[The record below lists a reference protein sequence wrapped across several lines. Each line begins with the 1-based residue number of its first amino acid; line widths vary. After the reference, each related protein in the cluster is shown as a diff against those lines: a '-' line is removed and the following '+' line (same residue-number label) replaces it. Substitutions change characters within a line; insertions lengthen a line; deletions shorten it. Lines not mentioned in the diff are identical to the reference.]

1 MNGLKP
7 WMGIAALFGLVTACE
22 AHDRLLTPDPVEG
35 GATGGA
41 AGTGGTSATGTGGTS
56 TGSGGAAPTGTG
68 GSTGGIGGSGVGGS
82 AGTGAGGTSTGGTG
96 TGGAGGDTGGAA
108 GAGGLA
114 DGGGDKGDGSTG
126 GAAGSGGIAD
136 SGNDGYRPPTPQDP
150 DCDLNGIWIAQ
161 QISVATAI
169 GAAQYGNVWH
179 YLEFE
184 QNGVDVRIAKQ
195 FDCGGAVKGTL
206 NVTFRDAT
214 TRSVMTHNRQMGRRG
229 TMKKNASGGC
239 DVAFERFWGVR
250 GAVEANFIPS
260 GGRNSMADMTQVQA
274 ERPLPKPMT
283 PAGAEDWDGD
293 TFMGIGWDVA
303 GAVTGRRHSVQRDWS
318 SWFTDATYPVTA
330 ALNWTTDIVLRA
342 EVDLEDSVFAT
353 EPANNFLLASVATSD
368 IRNVNNRLVMRF
380 LGRNASD
387 PRLRAVPIT
396 GTDPV
401 ADPAT
406 ALATCLAIQAALPV
420 KQAK

>member
-1 MNGLKP
+1 MNVLKP
-7 WMGIAALFGLVTACE
+7 WMGIAALLGAVTACE
-22 AHDRLLTPDPVEG
+22 AHDRLLTPDPVDSG
-35 GATGGA
+35 GTGGA
-41 AGTGGTSATGTGGTS
+41 AGAAGAGGTSATGA
-56 TGSGGAAPTGTG
+56 GGA
-68 GSTGGIGGSGVGGS
+68 S
-82 AGTGAGGTSTGGTG
+82 ATGAGGTTGGGGGSGAGGSAGAGVGGTGGTG
-96 TGGAGGDTGGAA
+96 TGGAA
-108 GAGGLA
+108 GASGGIP

-136 SGNDGYRPPTPQDP
+136 SGSDGHRPPTPQDP

-169 GAAQYGNVWH
+169 GAPQYGNVWH

-184 QNGVDVRIAKQ
+184 QNGVDVRISKQ

-214 TRSVMTHNRQMGRRG
+214 TRSTMAHNRQMGRRG

-318 SWFTDATYPVTA
+318 SWLTDSAFPVTA
-330 ALNWTTDIVLRA
+330 ALHWPTDIVLRA

-368 IRNVNNRLVMRF
+368 IRNANNRLVMRF

-387 PRLRAVPIT
+387 PRVSAVPIS